1 MSQIQLT
8 VEELNKLA
16 PLDIVQSEAVRNRFI
31 QIHDTLWGAGTGEPA
46 YERESIY
53 FNAILRDNDK
63 LQKATKFSI
72 FNAFIDL
79 AVCGLSLEPGT
90 RALCYLMGRNYKTN
104 VPKTDAQGQPLRDR
118 QGNITYQYE
127 GRLVLTISGYGEL
140 VLRARSGQIRHADNP
155 VLVYEEDGF
164 SFSDTDGRKQ
174 VSYTCNL
181 PHKSNHV
188 IAAYLRI
195 TRTDGSIDYAIML
208 EEDWLRL
215 QGYSA
220 KANKRWDDARHAYVE
235 VPNELYT
242 ANGGNIDTGF
252 LCAKCIKHAFKT
264 YPKVRIGKA
273 ELETQQPDEVEQDIE
288 AFYNIDGQQQE
299 EQPAMQQDPNP
310 PFGNQP
316 DTSTGVTVD
325 PGIAD
330 TDDGTF

>member
-1 MSQIQLT
+1 MSQILLT
-8 VEELNKLA
+8 VEELNKLQ
-16 PLDIVQSEAVRNRFI
+16 PLDIIQSEAVRSRFI

-46 YERESIY
+46 YEREAIH

-72 FNAFIDL
+72 FTSFIDL
-79 AVCGLSLEPGT
+79 AVCGLSLEPGV
-90 RALCYLMGRNYKTN
+90 RALCYLMGRNYCIGQ
-104 VPKTDAQGQPLRDR
+104 DQQGKK
-118 QGNITYQYE
+118 IYE

-164 SFSDTDGRKQ
+164 SFTDNDGHKQ

-181 PHKSNHV
+181 PHKSNHIV
-188 IAAYLRI
+188 AAYLRI
-195 TRTDGSIDYAIML
+195 TRTDGSVDYSVML

-215 QGYSA
+215 KGYSEE
-220 KANKRWDDARHAYVE
+220 ANKRWNNETRTWEKA
-235 VPNELYT
+235 PNSLYIS
-242 ANGGNIDTGF
+242 NNGNIDTGF

-273 ELETQQPDEVEQDIE
+273 ELETQQSDDVQEHIE
-288 AFYNIDGQQQE
+288 AFYNIDGQP
-299 EQPAMQQDPNP
+299 QPTVPDGSAVGNAT

-316 DTSTGVTVD
+316 DTSAGVTVD
-325 PGIAD
+325 PAV
-330 TDDGTF
+330 TANADDGTF